1 VTAQDNLSPPQFH
14 GTAAALAPGQ
24 VIEPGHPHNFAHL
37 EGSPHVFFSPSVE
50 SARWY
55 AMLAADMDETREH
68 TYQVEP
74 TGAHEMD
81 PESIGSFVPPS
92 LKGSRR
98 TAHPL
103 RIVREVGREAG

>member
-1 VTAQDNLSPPQFH
+1 MAEPNRNLQPLQFYHGTHAKLSP
-14 GTAAALAPGQ
+14 GALVQ
-24 VIEPGHPHNFAHL
+24 PGHPPNY
-37 EGSPHVFFSPSVE
+37 ESSSPEHVYFSPQAE

-55 AMLAADMDETREH
+55 AYVASNMGTRGEH

-98 TAHPL
+98 SISPL
-103 RIVREVGREAG
+103 RVIGEV